1 MNLKSLEYFIEVAK
15 DLNMTTA
22 AQRLYISQQALSSQI
37 QKLENYYGVTLFERQ
52 PRLQLTYAGQRLLQG
67 AEKIINESIAVT
79 NSLTDLS
86 KTHAGILRVGIPT
99 FRAQQC
105 FPLVL
110 AEYTRKWPNVS
121 ISLEEPTSTEML
133 EMLCDGRLDVC
144 IVTPSE
150 TEVRMLSDRVAF
162 TFLLDDRT
170 YLVCSD
176 ELLRRC
182 YGSRAEAIKKQALSG
197 TDMHVFENL
206 PLILHKTP
214 MKLRQVADECFNNAG
229 IKPNVFMETS
239 NTELM
244 IAMYA
249 CHVGAFFSRK
259 SRLRSIRQLYPDC
272 NAFPVRYAD
281 TPHTATVYF
290 ASRKTQN
297 VPPHIMDFKR
307 LMQKAWKTIAE
318 S

>member
-15 DLNMTTA
+15 DLNITTA

-37 QKLENYYGVTLFERQ
+37 QKLESYYGVTLFERQ
-52 PRLQLTYAGQRLLQG
+52 PRLQLTYAGQRLLAG

-86 KTHAGILRVGIPT
+86 RTHSGILRVGIPT

-105 FPLVL
+105 FPLFL
-110 AEYTRKWPNVS
+110 SEYTRKWPNVS
-121 ISLEEPTSTEML
+121 ISLEEPPSTEML
-133 EMLCDGRLDVC
+133 ERLGDGRLDVC
-144 IVTPSE
+144 IVTPLE
-150 TEVRMLSDRVAF
+150 TEVRMLSDRIDF

-182 YGSRAEAIKKQALSG
+182 FGSRAETVKKNALGG
-197 TDMHVFENL
+197 TDMREFRDVPIF
-206 PLILHKTP
+206 LHKTP
-214 MKLRQVADECFNNAG
+214 MKLRQVEDECFNNSG
-229 IKPNVFMETS
+229 IKPNVFMETG

-244 IAMYA
+244 IALYS

-259 SRLRSIRQLYPDC
+259 SRLRSIRQMYPDC

-281 TPHTATVYF
+281 APHTTTVYF
-290 ASRKTQN
+290 ARRKSQHTP
-297 VPPHIMDFKR
+297 VHILDFEHM
-307 LMQKAWKTIAE
+307 MQKAWKTIAE

>member
-1 MNLKSLEYFIEVAK
+1 MNLKSLEYFVEVAK

-37 QKLENYYGVTLFERQ
+37 QKLEQHYGVTLFERQ
-52 PRLQLTYAGQRLLQG
+52 PKLRLTYAGQRLLQG
-67 AEKIINESIAVT
+67 AEKILNESIAVT

-86 KTHAGILRVGIPT
+86 KTHTGILRVGIPT

-105 FPLVL
+105 FPLIL
-110 AEYTRKWPNVS
+110 ADFTRKWPNVS
-121 ISLEEPTSTEML
+121 ISLEEPSTTEML
-133 EMLCDGRLDVC
+133 QMLCDGRLDACV
-144 IVTPSE
+144 VAPSE
-150 TEVRMLSDRVAF
+150 TELRMLSDRIDF

-176 ELLRRC
+176 ELLRKC
-182 YGSRAEAIKKQALSG
+182 YGDRAEAIKKKALLG
-197 TDMHVFENL
+197 TDMRGFTDL
-206 PLILHKTP
+206 PIILHKTP
-214 MKLRQVADECFNNAG
+214 MKLRQVEDECYNNAG
-229 IKPNVFMETS
+229 IKPNVFMETG

-244 IAMYA
+244 IAMYS

-281 TPHTATVYF
+281 APHTSTVYF
-290 ASRKTQN
+290 ARRKTQT
-297 VPPHIMDFKR
+297 VPPHIMDFER
-307 LMQKAWKTIAE
+307 MMQKAWRIISE
-318 S
+318 H

>member
-1 MNLKSLEYFIEVAK
+1 MNLKSLEDFIEVAK
-15 DLNMTTA
+15 DLNMTSA

-37 QKLENYYGVTLFERQ
+37 LKLEQYYGVTLFERQ
-52 PRLQLTYAGQRLLQG
+52 PKLRLTFAGQRLLEG
-67 AEKIINESIAVT
+67 AERIVQESIAVT

-86 KTHAGILRVGIPT
+86 KTHSGLLRIGIPT

-105 FPLVL
+105 FPLIL
-110 AEYTRKWPNVS
+110 AEYTKKWPNVS
-121 ISLEEPTSTEML
+121 ISLEEPNTTQML
-133 EMLCDGRLDVC
+133 EMLLNGALDVC
-144 IVTPSE
+144 IVAPSE
-150 TEVRMLSDRVAF
+150 TELRMLSDRLDF

-176 ELLRRC
+176 ELLQRC
-182 YGSRAEAIKKQALSG
+182 YGSRAEEMKKNALLG
-197 TDMHVFENL
+197 TDMREFQDL
-206 PLILHKTP
+206 PLILHKPP

-229 IKPNVFMETS
+229 IKPNVFMETG

-244 IAMYA
+244 IAMYS

-281 TPHTATVYF
+281 APHTSTVYF
-290 ASRKTQN
+290 ARRKSQRT
-297 VPPHIMDFKR
+297 PPHILDFER
-307 LMQKAWKTIAE
+307 LMQRAWKVISE
-318 S
+318 H